1 MSNADDEMSPED
13 RVLMKA
19 LTEAVGSPQL
29 PPDLLERCA
38 GLLSWI
44 DVDAEL
50 AVLLDQPVPEAAG
63 TRGASSVDSTLVFT
77 VEDGSCVIE
86 LTPSEN
92 ALRGQIL
99 GAQASAIV
107 IRTAANVTHTASVD
121 ETGNFSID
129 APPMGAIRLELE
141 LISEI
146 RRIHTDWFVV

>member
-1 MSNADDEMSPED
+1 MSPSD
-13 RVLMKA
+13 RILMNA
-19 LTEAVGSPQL
+19 LAEAMGSPPL
-29 PPDLLERCA
+29 PPDLLERCE

-50 AVLLDQPVPEAAG
+50 AMLLDQPASEAAG
-63 TRGASSVDSTLVFT
+63 TRGATSLDSTLVFT

-99 GAQASAIV
+99 GAQASEIV
-107 IRTAANVTHTASVD
+107 IRTAANITHTAPVD

-129 APPMGAIRLELE
+129 
-141 LISEI
+141 
-146 RRIHTDWFVV
+146 